1 MANMATSLQQLQR
14 HRVLLPYALNPARC
28 SENQKPWQYGAIMKV
43 GKVACKMSMS
53 TSSFDK
59 CTYLQVVII
68 KILREAKSKDKY
80 LTTEPRIKID
90 VTDSK

>member
-28 SENQKPWQYGAIMKV
+28 SENQKPWQYGALMKV

-53 TSSFDK
+53 TSSLDK

-68 KILREAKSKDKY
+68 KMLREAN
-80 LTTEPRIKID
+80 LTDTY
-90 VTDSK
+90 T